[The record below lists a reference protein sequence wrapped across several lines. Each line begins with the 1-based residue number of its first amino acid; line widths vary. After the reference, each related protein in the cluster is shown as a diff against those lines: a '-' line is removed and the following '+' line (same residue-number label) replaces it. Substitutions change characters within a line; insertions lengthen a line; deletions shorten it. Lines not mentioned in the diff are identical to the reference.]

1 MNQTTPQIKEPTEK
15 REASQSRAINE
26 EIKGEN
32 SKLAAEHE
40 VTPLIFEECYVKNDD
55 SRFV

>member
-1 MNQTTPQIKEPTEK
+1 MNQTSTQIKDPAEK
-15 REASQSRAINE
+15 RDTSQSRVVTE

-32 SKLAAEHE
+32 SKIAAEHE